1 MTLTEGGE
9 GGGGKGGS
17 KWPDAC
23 LGKGGG
29 VNNWTKR
36 LRYPEGGGSLGV
48 RQGRNVN
55 LRGHFLPRVDFLT
68 GLFPRAGTSG

>member
-29 VNNWTKR
+29 GVNNWTKR
-36 LRYPEGGGSLGV
+36 LSQPSRSLPAASGLPDWALPESGNIRLNGSRPTPPEL
-48 RQGRNVN
+48 
-55 LRGHFLPRVDFLT
+55 
-68 GLFPRAGTSG
+68 